1 MASTW
6 ETLEERER
14 RVRGTRTT
22 STMARAAQEIPEPTT
37 LKAAF
42 ADRPFISREDLRKI
56 GRQHYERPV
65 ITFYLNLAPQQGVR
79 SEPPVFVSIFHS
91 LRHRELEARKPYIE
105 ALPRAHRLAVPDD
118 LAEVQAFLEGY
129 QPAGA
134 RALVIIK
141 SGDQLNRVM
150 PLPARVADS
159 LTIDADPYVEPLEAI
174 MEEQRR
180 LLVVDLSKE
189 KTTFSLYEL
198 GFEEQ
203 VHAITSYVPRSEV
216 ELSREDEVQRHRLT
230 HLQWH
235 FKASAQAA
243 ERLFRERRCELLAL
257 VGDETQVKEFEDYL
271 AKPLRDRLLVE
282 LQLSPE
288 DGPNQRRDA
297 LEAALAKQRA
307 QDEAATLGELGF
319 FQGHGRL
326 AAGLE
331 KVLDAANLFLM
342 RRLVV
347 DNELARP
354 GYVCREHHFLAL
366 AAVSCPFDG
375 RALVPAENL
384 IDELIEIA
392 RLHGVEVMLVGQRRD
407 LLAPYDG
414 AAAVLVTAVPM
425 DELRT
430 VSITSR

>member
-1 MASTW
+1 
-6 ETLEERER
+6 
-14 RVRGTRTT
+14 
-22 STMARAAQEIPEPTT
+22 MARAAQEIPEPTT

-42 ADRPFISREDLRKI
+42 ANRPFISREDLRNI
-56 GRQHYERPV
+56 ARQHYERPV
-65 ITFYLNLAPQQGVR
+65 ISFYLNLAPQQGVR
-79 SEPPVFVSIFHS
+79 SDPPVFVSIFHS

-105 ALPRAHRLAVPDD
+105 ELPRAHRLAVPDD

-134 RALVIIK
+134 RALVIFK

-159 LTIDADPYVEPLEAI
+159 LTIDADPYIEPLEAI

-189 KTTFSLYEL
+189 KTSFSLYEL
-198 GFEEQ
+198 GFEEHL
-203 VHAITSYVPRSEV
+203 HAITSYVPRSEV

-257 VGDETQVKEFEDYL
+257 VGEERLVKEFEDYL
-271 AKPLRDRLLVE
+271 AKPLRDRLLAE

-307 QDEAATLGELGF
+307 QDEEAALGELGF
-319 FQGHGRL
+319 FQGHDRL

-342 RRLVV
+342 RRLVI
-347 DNELARP
+347 DSELARP

-366 AAVSCPFDG
+366 AEGSCPFDG
-375 RALVPAENL
+375 QALVPAENV
-384 IDELIEIA
+384 IDELVEMA

-425 DELRT
+425 EELRT